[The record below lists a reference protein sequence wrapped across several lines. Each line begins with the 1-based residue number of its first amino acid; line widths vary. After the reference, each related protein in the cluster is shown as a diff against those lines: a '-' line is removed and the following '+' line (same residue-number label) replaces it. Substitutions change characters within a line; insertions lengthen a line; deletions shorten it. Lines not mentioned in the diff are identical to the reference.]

1 MPRQGWI
8 PFRGWKIGYDLTG
21 MPVYPLYLGDVVNQ
35 ARKAREFTAG
45 MQFADFVAD
54 ERTTYAVIRAL
65 EIIGEATRRTSAD
78 TLGRYPQIPWS
89 RIVGLRNLL
98 IYNYDDVQR
107 VLGNPKGT
115 AACRF
120 TGYGKKP
127 LIVP

>member
-1 MPRQGWI
+1 M
-8 PFRGWKIGYDLTG
+8 TG

-78 TLGRYPQIPWS
+78 TLGKYPQIPWS

-98 IYNYDDVQR
+98 IHNYDDVQLQT
-107 VLGNPKGT
+107 VWDVVNLSLPHLLSFLENDS
-115 AACRF
+115 
-120 TGYGKKP
+120 
-127 LIVP
+127 V